1 MVGKID
7 LNLSISLAVVLLSMG
22 LNDGTSLARTWI
34 EMGRATKRA
43 DIAGF
48 INDMG
53 RFVPGIAGQ
62 SLERFNFGVQ
72 LTSILKFSS
81 KRGIAAPPAVASLG
95 KSFANMEGSIRYLAP
110 HISITD
116 VFEDEFNMISQA
128 LARELMSPEFATRAG
143 AQTILM
149 LLNGPAQARGVLA
162 DMANRDLTLRLGQ
175 ETSKRS
181 PHEDRSDA
189 RFKRLQRNLLAA
201 ALVALWLDRRRS
213 RARPARP

>member
-1 MVGKID
+1 MTFMFWGFFVDRNFHADPHPGNVFISPDGEANLIDWGMVGKID

-81 KRGIAAPPAVASLG
+81 KRGIATSPMVAILG
-95 KSFANMEGSIRYLAP
+95 KAFANAEGSIRYLAP
-110 HISITD
+110 TC
-116 VFEDEFNMISQA
+116 
-128 LARELMSPEFATRAG
+128 
-143 AQTILM
+143 
-149 LLNGPAQARGVLA
+149 
-162 DMANRDLTLRLGQ
+162 
-175 ETSKRS
+175 RS
-181 PHEDRSDA
+181 PTS
-189 RFKRLQRNLLAA
+189 
-201 ALVALWLDRRRS
+201 S
-213 RARPARP
+213 RTSSS

>member
-1 MVGKID
+1 MNRTARTNTRTNTRANKRPTRPHTGRGRPAASGGEFALPVTHTPALPPVEDFSEEQREQIGRDLMSFMFWGYFVDRKFHADPHPGNVFISPDGEANLIDWGMVGKID

-81 KRGIAAPPAVASLG
+81 KRGIATSPMV
-95 KSFANMEGSIRYLAP
+95 
-110 HISITD
+110 
-116 VFEDEFNMISQA
+116 
-128 LARELMSPEFATRAG
+128 RE
-143 AQTILM
+143 
-149 LLNGPAQARGVLA
+149 
-162 DMANRDLTLRLGQ
+162 
-175 ETSKRS
+175 
-181 PHEDRSDA
+181 
-189 RFKRLQRNLLAA
+189 
-201 ALVALWLDRRRS
+201 
-213 RARPARP
+213 